1 MGCGCRGEH
10 RKQLQ
15 HPDRFLGV
23 RFFYPCVLVSPVELT
38 TGTTTSQQ
46 TIDRVVTF
54 LQRLEKHPHRG
65 PTKRV
70 LTTNEVSSFQ
80 FDTAVRGSFYHGLLE
95 PKRQVAVADIITPHP
110 GPPLYGYHRTASDT
124 TTAL

>member
-1 MGCGCRGEH
+1 M
-10 RKQLQ
+10 QLQ
-15 HPDRFLGV
+15 HPERFLGM

-38 TGTTTSQQ
+38 TGTTTSQH

-54 LQRLEKHPHRG
+54 LQLLEKNPHRG

-70 LTTNEVSSFQ
+70 LTNHEVSSFQ

-95 PKRQVAVADIITPHP
+95 PKRHPSVGDIITPHP
-110 GPPLYGYHRTASDT
+110 GPPLDGHHSKIRANDT
-124 TTAL
+124 MSL